1 MPVGVIA
8 CLPGQGGIHL
18 FLQSRHLRR
27 LLTLLLLHRYQRSWE
42 GKVIATGA
50 GAETKMYTPV
60 AADGGKFLGIEI
72 TPASYD
78 TVVGTPVE
86 VGLMPRRTV
95 TPLVVA
101 LV

>member
-1 MPVGVIA
+1 LGLSLVFPVRVEYTFFCQATIYGD
-8 CLPGQGGIHL
+8 C
-18 FLQSRHLRR
+18 SRFCCS
-27 LLTLLLLHRYQRSWE
+27 TATNAAGE

-50 GAETKMYTPV
+50 GAETQTYTPV

-78 TVVGTPVE
+78 TVLGTPVE

-95 TPLVVA
+95 TPLLVA